1 MAGYFGLLE
10 WEVKFCWGEEKAMWL
25 WWQISDAAIR
35 NWESLFSQAP
45 VSSLWPNTCCCS
57 VQQGGP
63 HHHTDFSTVKP
74 MWNFFP
80 LELLDKFVVL
90 ATYFVV
96 LFSPTIIG
104 SQAGIIVKRMIMLK
118 ILRMTNMFKFLLLF
132 FLPSPYHPPP
142 LSLSSLSFCGRV
154 SLCSSGWPNN
164 VDQAGLVNIDIWST

>member
-10 WEVKFCWGEEKAMWL
+10 WEVKFCWEEEKAMWI

-35 NWESLFSQAP
+35 NWESVFSQAP

-63 HHHTDFSTVKP
+63 HQHTDFSTVKP

-90 ATYFVV
+90 ATYF
-96 LFSPTIIG
+96 LIFFPPTIIG
-104 SQAGIIVKRMIMLK
+104 SQAGIIVTRMIMLK
-118 ILRMTNMFKFLLLF
+118 RLRMTNMFKFLLLLF
-132 FLPSPYHPPP
+132 FLPSPQP
-142 LSLSSLSFCGRV
+142 LL
-154 SLCSSGWPNN
+154 LCLCHLRLFVTESHS
-164 VDQAGLVNIDIWST
+164 VALAGLVNIDIWST